1 MPPPKKWGNYLPAIP
16 SFVNNVES
24 ELTFYTDEEEE
35 SGSEEEETGRIAP
48 RVGVKKKWDD
58 EESEEEVYS
67 PSYPSLCLS
76 PNTYPHQQVLE
87 SWDAADDSEEE
98 RKKASAKQAAA
109 EKAAAEAA
117 ANKKSKTQRIAER
130 AAQNAAQREASAAA
144 AALESADMED
154 ETPAERR
161 AREERMRIEGDLVHA
176 TSLFATVGVEAGSG
190 GTKGKHITTEDPE
203 DPTKSID
210 LSSLPLFTPKGKDG
224 FTQLR
229 EVLVPLLVA
238 NTKKAHYSL
247 FLQEFVKQLGKD
259 MSSEQVRK
267 VASGLTILANEKQK
281 EEKAAEKGGKK
292 TKAAKGK
299 TTLAAAG
306 KEADK
311 FDTTDYLEP
320 TGYDDLS
327 VYPSFL
333 LFSVLF
339 EGRRQTNGT
348 Q

>member
-1 MPPPKKWGNYLPAIP
+1 MKKRFTHPPTIPLPV
-16 SFVNNVES
+16 SKS
-24 ELTFYTDEEEE
+24 
-35 SGSEEEETGRIAP
+35 
-48 RVGVKKKWDD
+48 
-58 EESEEEVYS
+58 
-67 PSYPSLCLS
+67 
-76 PNTYPHQQVLE
+76 NTYPHQQVLD
-87 SWDAADDSEEE
+87 SWDAAEDSEEE

-130 AAQNAAQREASAAA
+130 QAQNAAQREYTAAA
-144 AALESADMED
+144 ARESADMEN

-161 AREERMRIEGDLVHA
+161 AREERMRIEGDLAHA
-176 TSLFATVGVEAGSG
+176 TSLFAAVGIEAGSG
-190 GTKGKHITTEDPE
+190 GTKEKPVTTEDPE

-210 LSSLPLFTPKGKDG
+210 LSSLPLFAPKGKDG

-229 EVLVPLLVA
+229 EALVPLLVA
-238 NTKKAHYSL
+238 NSKKAHYSL
-247 FLQEFVKQLGKD
+247 FLQEFVRQLGKD

-267 VASGLTILANEKQK
+267 IASGLTILANEKQK

-299 TTLAAAG
+299 TTLAASG

-320 TGYDDLS
+320 TEYDDLL
-327 VYPSFL
+327 VYPPFL
-333 LFSVLF
+333 PFLSRLRA
-339 EGRRQTNGT
+339 EGRLT
-348 Q
+348 

>member
-1 MPPPKKWGNYLPAIP
+1 MAPPKKWGNYLPAVP
-16 SFVNNVES
+16 SFVNNVEP
-24 ELTFYTDEEEE
+24 ELTFHTDEEEG
-35 SGSEEEETGRIAP
+35 SGSEEEDVGRIAP
-48 RVGVKKKWDD
+48 RVAAKKKWDD
-58 EESEEEVYS
+58 EESEEEVHS
-67 PSYPSLCLS
+67 PSYDTPPPCPSPS
-76 PNTYPHQQVLE
+76 TYPHQQVLE
-87 SWDAADDSEEE
+87 SWDAAEDSEEE

-117 ANKKSKTQRIAER
+117 ANKKSKTQRIADR
-130 AAQNAAQREASAAA
+130 QAQNAAQREATAR
-144 AALESADMED
+144 EYADMEN

-161 AREERMRIEGDLVHA
+161 AREERMRIEGDLAHA
-176 TSLFATVGVEAGSG
+176 TSLFATVGIEAGGS
-190 GTKGKHITTEDPE
+190 GTKGKPITTEDPD

-210 LSSLPLFTPKGKDG
+210 LSSLPLFAPKGKDG

-238 NTKKAHYSL
+238 NSKKAHYSL
-247 FLQEFVKQLGKD
+247 FMQEFVRQLGKE

-281 EEKAAEKGGKK
+281 EEKATEKGGKK

-320 TGYDDLS
+320 TEYDDLS

-333 LFSVLF
+333 PLSVSSK
-339 EGRRQTNGT
+339 GGRQTNIT